1 MKPVLSSVKR
11 AIAEATPDMAGDLL
25 KNGLLLSGGSALL
38 SGLKDWL
45 SFELGIPVLVP
56 DNPADIISEGCL
68 KALDKQKH
76 LSLLIENGEKI
87 LWRRLIVIFFDRKKI
102 VFAILLF
109 IFAGACGWFW
119 RHREYIP
126 FVSQPLSTG
135 AAPFEYGGKPRSLEY
150 KRWIGNP
157 FSGSE

>member
-1 MKPVLSSVKR
+1 MKKIMKPVLSSVKR

-68 KALDKQKH
+68 NALDKQKH
-76 LSLLIENGEKI
+76 LSLLIENGEK
-87 LWRRLIVIFFDRKKI
+87 
-102 VFAILLF
+102 
-109 IFAGACGWFW
+109 
-119 RHREYIP
+119 Y
-126 FVSQPLSTG
+126 
-135 AAPFEYGGKPRSLEY
+135 YGGA
-150 KRWIGNP
+150 
-157 FSGSE
+157 